1 MPNMDMRMTGL
12 DSDTLIA
19 IKYYLSKIKNL
30 LKLIFLVL
38 LNYFNMLILKINL
51 KK

>member
-30 LKLIFLVL
+30 LKRIF
-38 LNYFNMLILKINL
+38 FNIIELF
-51 KK
+51 